1 MVNLTDLISLAGE
14 MAQVQK
20 ELEGLKAKEKQLQKM
35 LDTLRLTDIPAAMDE
50 TGIGKIA
57 LAKVGTL
64 YLSPDVRAAVRG
76 GTKIKAY
83 RWLEDNGYG
92 DLIQPHVFPQTLK
105 VWARERIKAG
115 DELPDFFT
123 VEPYQMAKILKG

>member
-1 MVNLTDLISLAGE
+1 MANLTDIISLAGE

-20 ELEGLKAKEKQLQKM
+20 ELEGLKAKEKKLQKM

-64 YLSPDVRAAVRG
+64 YLSPDVRAAVHRDARVR
-76 GTKIKAY
+76 AY
-83 RWLEDNGYG
+83 RWLEVNGYG
-92 DLIQPHVFPQTLK
+92 DLIQPYVFPQTLK
-105 VWARERIKAG
+105 MWAMERIKAG